1 MSVRAG
7 ASRYFIG
14 NKAKLNRNGETM
26 HAGAQAVVGV
36 VEAPLEE
43 GEGQRKSKDQPHAKQ
58 ISHPPQ
64 PPMWGSIK
72 EGKPV
77 PELRALNQAPIKSHV
92 PPQSTLA
99 ILRRSIY

>member
-1 MSVRAG
+1 MHTEAPDPSG

-43 GEGQRKSKDQPHAKQ
+43 GEGQRKSKDQPHAK
-58 ISHPPQ
+58 H
-64 PPMWGSIK
+64 
-72 EGKPV
+72 
-77 PELRALNQAPIKSHV
+77 
-92 PPQSTLA
+92 
-99 ILRRSIY
+99 